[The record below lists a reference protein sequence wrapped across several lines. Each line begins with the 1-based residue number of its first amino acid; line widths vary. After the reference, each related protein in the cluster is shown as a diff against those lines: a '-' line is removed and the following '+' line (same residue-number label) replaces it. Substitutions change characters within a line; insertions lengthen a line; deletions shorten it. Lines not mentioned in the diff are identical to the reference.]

1 MTSLEQKGDIAI
13 YDAFNTYMDI
23 DFLRR
28 TVIEEDVET
37 KAMSNLDFFQHY
49 IKPEPVNYK
58 EDNYDSMCAVCP
70 SSLTENSATSTQ
82 KAGQPSRPLVI
93 ATKNFDTDNVIKQ
106 NENNID
112 QKMSLKERRKLR
124 NKISARNFRARRKEY
139 IQHLEATVQ
148 EQQNEI
154 LLLNQT
160 LAYFKES
167 NSRLTHEVEQLRE
180 GH

>member
-37 KAMSNLDFFQHY
+37 EAMSNLDFFQHY

-70 SSLTENSATSTQ
+70 SSLTENCG
-82 KAGQPSRPLVI
+82 KYSRSMSFYCSYRF
-93 ATKNFDTDNVIKQ
+93 TT
-106 NENNID
+106 NI
-112 QKMSLKERRKLR
+112 R
-124 NKISARNFRARRKEY
+124 
-139 IQHLEATVQ
+139 
-148 EQQNEI
+148 
-154 LLLNQT
+154 
-160 LAYFKES
+160 
-167 NSRLTHEVEQLRE
+167 
-180 GH
+180 